1 MKRIL
6 LLIVILIS
14 LLTISGCN
22 KKEPLNSN
30 IDNTSKEKI
39 SSIVLYFSVT
49 NNTKRIANLIS
60 EETNSDLIEIIPKEK
75 YTDKDIN
82 YNDNDSRANKE
93 QNNPNIRP
101 KIENKLDLS
110 QYDTI
115 YLGYPIWWGTVPK
128 IIYTL
133 LDNYD
138 LTSKKIVLFCTSGS
152 TGIETSVNDLKKY
165 NNKLNIIDSKR
176 FSANTSSKEIK
187 EWIEEQ
193 NLPKGEKS
201 MMTNQI
207 KVLIDN
213 KEYNLT
219 LEDNETAKSFIKLL
233 PKEFNMRELN
243 GNEKYIYLDNPLPTN
258 EYNPKKINVG
268 DVMLYGVNCLVIFY
282 KTFNTDFS
290 YTKIGHIDN
299 LDDLGSGSITV
310 KIEK

>member
-6 LLIVILIS
+6 LLIVISIS

-75 YTDKDIN
+75 YTYKDIN

-138 LTSKKIVLFCTSGS
+138 LTSKQIVLFCTS
-152 TGIETSVNDLKKY
+152 
-165 NNKLNIIDSKR
+165 
-176 FSANTSSKEIK
+176 
-187 EWIEEQ
+187 
-193 NLPKGEKS
+193 
-201 MMTNQI
+201 
-207 KVLIDN
+207 
-213 KEYNLT
+213 
-219 LEDNETAKSFIKLL
+219 
-233 PKEFNMRELN
+233 
-243 GNEKYIYLDNPLPTN
+243 
-258 EYNPKKINVG
+258 
-268 DVMLYGVNCLVIFY
+268 
-282 KTFNTDFS
+282 
-290 YTKIGHIDN
+290 
-299 LDDLGSGSITV
+299 
-310 KIEK
+310 